1 MTQVETEFYGFL
13 TNLLNAPTMVGRP
26 TNLEQTFKKLD
37 QGLIDVMARSS
48 QDLPIAYQ
56 IVHDTMVAQDS
67 SPTNKFS
74 AAKYIIEYSEK
85 SFKALLEQLQ
95 ADLEAENA
103 ELDEDDSDGFIKLDF
118 GQASSTSAT
127 KQ

>member
-1 MTQVETEFYGFL
+1 METEFYGFL

-118 GQASSTSAT
+118 GQPSSSSAT

>member
-1 MTQVETEFYGFL
+1 MP
-13 TNLLNAPTMVGRP
+13 PTMVGRP

-48 QDLPIAYQ
+48 
-56 IVHDTMVAQDS
+56 QDS

-118 GQASSTSAT
+118 GQPSSSSAT

>member
-1 MTQVETEFYGFL
+1 MAFGESKKRKK
-13 TNLLNAPTMVGRP
+13 VGRP
-26 TNLEQTFKKLD
+26 TNLEATFKKLD
-37 QGLIDVMARSS
+37 QGLINVMARSS
-48 QDLPIAYQ
+48 EDLPIAYQ

-85 SFKALLEQLQ
+85 SFKALLDQMQ
-95 ADLEAENA
+95 ADMEAENA
-103 ELDEDDSDGFIKLDF
+103 EIDDEDDEFIKLDF
-118 GQASSTSAT
+118 GQSSSSSAT

>member
-1 MTQVETEFYGFL
+1 MAFGESKKRKK
-13 TNLLNAPTMVGRP
+13 VGRP
-26 TNLEQTFKKLD
+26 TNLE
-37 QGLIDVMARSS
+37 

-118 GQASSTSAT
+118 GQSSSSSTT

>member
-1 MTQVETEFYGFL
+1 MAFGESKKRKK
-13 TNLLNAPTMVGRP
+13 VGRP

-95 ADLEAENA
+95 SDLEAENA
-103 ELDEDDSDGFIKLDF
+103 EHEEEDDGFIKLDF
-118 GQASSTSAT
+118 GQSSSTSAT